1 MTSEKKLCEHFT
13 DKIYGDQGP
22 AMTAKYL
29 PDQSDIRSICLKC
42 IRARGIEL
50 PRAYADLGGLAKC
63 SCCAAVA
70 ECRDPDLLRKYQM
83 AGIPPATVF
92 YTFPLLR
99 HPLCGDKLHMSV
111 IEAQILAA
119 TGGDIDD

>member
-1 MTSEKKLCEHFT
+1 MTQKNICGHFAEKIF
-13 DKIYGDQGP
+13 GDQAS

-29 PDQSDIRSICLKC
+29 PDQSSIRNICLKC
-42 IRARGIEL
+42 LRARGIEL

-92 YTFPLLR
+92 YSFPLLR
-99 HPLCGDKLHMSV
+99 HPLTGDKLHMSV